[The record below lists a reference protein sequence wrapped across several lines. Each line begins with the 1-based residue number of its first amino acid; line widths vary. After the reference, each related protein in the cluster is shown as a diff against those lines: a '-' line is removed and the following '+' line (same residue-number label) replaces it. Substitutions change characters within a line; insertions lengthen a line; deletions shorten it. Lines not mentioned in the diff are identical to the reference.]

1 MDSLRTSTRHL
12 PARDAG
18 PALPPSR
25 PIARPC
31 RRVVF
36 QIPPA
41 VTSDRLSKREL
52 DVLALLASG
61 KTDAQIAARLAISP
75 RTVSTHISNMLNKT
89 GFSNR
94 MQLVVWAFAAEV
106 INLVAQR

>member
-1 MDSLRTSTRHL
+1 MDSLQTSTRRR
-12 PARDAG
+12 PARDSSS
-18 PALPPSR
+18 AL
-25 PIARPC
+25 ARPPTSPH

-41 VTSDRLSKREL
+41 LTTDRLSRREL

-61 KTDAQIAARLAISP
+61 KTDAQIAAHLTISP

-94 MQLVVWAFAAEV
+94 IQLVVWAFAVEV
-106 INLVAQR
+106 INLVPRY